1 MLSTLNWRYLKT
13 LLQNF
18 FDRVYI
24 IHVVTVTLVL
34 LLTVTLVMLLLQLCP
49 LHQTHV
55 SQLVKQGEQS
65 SLYCQFCPH
74 QVKVNSEVKAGQEG
88 EVKQEG
94 KASVAEAVSEGQG
107 KPELNTDFKRKHTAE
122 NKLYV
127 LNMFVMG

>member
-1 MLSTLNWRYLKT
+1 
-13 LLQNF
+13 
-18 FDRVYI
+18 
-24 IHVVTVTLVL
+24 
-34 LLTVTLVMLLLQLCP
+34 MLLLQLCP

-65 SLYCQFCPH
+65 SLYCQFCPQ
-74 QVKVNSEVKAGQEG
+74 QVKVDSEVKVGQEG
-88 EVKQEG
+88 EVKQEV

-127 LNMFVMG
+127 LNMFVMGWHIKCSEHIIHIICNEKNIFKNEILEKCVS